1 LASEWQQA
9 LVLFTAPDVGDRNGI
24 REDVHVLRFLF
35 GGRGDGISIQRC
47 PATIS
52 RSLFFRSSL
61 WSRLEDPRI
70 SILYLNIC
78 YSKKTRKTKKWC
90 VPWAIALDWG
100 CWLLAEAC
108 SRLPRQLVPSQ
119 SVRCP
124 RRPTLPSD
132 RQKRKEKKFVVLG
145 CSCWHR
151 RRASRPLRQ
160 LTASVLPPP
169 LLLPLLLLPLLL
181 CLVRTAIPSFRLSGY
196 FTKRLVVVVAVQS
209 EVDGASRPRVALLL
223 QSAVFD
229 DGHRTRATATAT
241 RPPTP

>member
-1 LASEWQQA
+1 VPGNHFPFPFLSIIAVVAAWGPAHIHLISEHLLFKKNQKNQKMVRA
-9 LVLFTAPDVGDRNGI
+9 MGHCLGLRLLTARGGVFTA
-24 REDVHVLRFLF
+24 
-35 GGRGDGISIQRC
+35 
-47 PATIS
+47 ATAARTFAV
-52 RSLFFRSSL
+52 RSLS
-61 WSRLEDPRI
+61 
-70 SILYLNIC
+70 
-78 YSKKTRKTKKWC
+78 
-90 VPWAIALDWG
+90 
-100 CWLLAEAC
+100 
-108 SRLPRQLVPSQ
+108 
-119 SVRCP
+119 
-124 RRPTLPSD
+124 RRPMLPSD